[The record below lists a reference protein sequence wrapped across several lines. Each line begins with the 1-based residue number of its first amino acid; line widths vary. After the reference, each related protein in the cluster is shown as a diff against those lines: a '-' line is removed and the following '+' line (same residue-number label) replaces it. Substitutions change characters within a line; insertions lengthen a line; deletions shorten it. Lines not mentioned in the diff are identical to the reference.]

1 MSRKKIAI
9 DMDEVL
15 ADTLGAI
22 IDGVNERANLG
33 ITVESL
39 NGQKLKH
46 VIPEHDGLVTEILR
60 EPGFFRHLK
69 VMPNAQEVVE
79 KLNEHYD
86 VYIATAAMDVPTSF
100 HDKYEWLL
108 EHFPFLDPQHFVF
121 CGRKNIINAD
131 YLIDDNPRQLA
142 IFEGESIMYTAV
154 HNMNHHEYKRVN
166 GWKDVEAL
174 FLFLRVRLLLLLVI
188 ILIRECE

>member
-22 IDGVNERANLG
+22 IDAVNERANLG

-79 KLNEHYD
+79 KLNQQYD

-142 IFEGESIMYTAV
+142 IFEGESIMYTAQFT
-154 HNMNHHEYKRVN
+154 M
-166 GWKDVEAL
+166 
-174 FLFLRVRLLLLLVI
+174 
-188 ILIRECE
+188 LIMMITVV

>member
-1 MSRKKIAI
+1 
-9 DMDEVL
+9 
-15 ADTLGAI
+15 
-22 IDGVNERANLG
+22 
-33 ITVESL
+33 
-39 NGQKLKH
+39 
-46 VIPEHDGLVTEILR
+46 
-60 EPGFFRHLK
+60 
-69 VMPNAQEVVE
+69 
-79 KLNEHYD
+79 
-86 VYIATAAMDVPTSF
+86 MDVPTSF

-174 FLFLRVRLLLLLVI
+174 FLNDK
-188 ILIRECE
+188 

>member
-121 CGRKNIINAD
+121 CGRKNIINAE

-174 FLFLRVRLLLLLVI
+174 FLNDK
-188 ILIRECE
+188 

>member
-86 VYIATAAMDVPTSF
+86 IYIATAAMDVPTSF

-174 FLFLRVRLLLLLVI
+174 FLNDK
-188 ILIRECE
+188 

>member
-174 FLFLRVRLLLLLVI
+174 FLNDK
-188 ILIRECE
+188 

>member
-154 HNMNHHEYKRVN
+154 HNMSLHDYKRVN

-174 FLFLRVRLLLLLVI
+174 FLNDK
-188 ILIRECE
+188 

>member
-154 HNMNHHEYKRVN
+154 HNMNHHDYKRVN
-166 GWKDVEAL
+166 GWKDVEAF
-174 FLFLRVRLLLLLVI
+174 FLG
-188 ILIRECE
+188 E

>member
-22 IDGVNERANLG
+22 IEGVNERANLG
-33 ITVESL
+33 ITIESL

-154 HNMNHHEYKRVN
+154 HNMNLHDYKRVN

-174 FLFLRVRLLLLLVI
+174 FLNDK
-188 ILIRECE
+188 

>member
-108 EHFPFLDPQHFVF
+108 EHFPFLDPQHFFFVVA
-121 CGRKNIINAD
+121 KI
-131 YLIDDNPRQLA
+131 
-142 IFEGESIMYTAV
+142 
-154 HNMNHHEYKRVN
+154 
-166 GWKDVEAL
+166 
-174 FLFLRVRLLLLLVI
+174 LLMRTI
-188 ILIRECE
+188 

>member
-33 ITVESL
+33 STVESL

-154 HNMNHHEYKRVN
+154 HNMNHHDYKRVN

-174 FLFLRVRLLLLLVI
+174 FLNDK
-188 ILIRECE
+188 

>member
-15 ADTLGAI
+15 ADTLGVI

-154 HNMNHHEYKRVN
+154 HNMNHHDYKRVN

-174 FLFLRVRLLLLLVI
+174 FLNDK
-188 ILIRECE
+188 